1 VTLPRAHA
9 LAIVLAAGLSTV
21 DVSAQAQVVGDG
33 GNEHERAAATMSAP
47 AAAPRAPA
55 QVASAAA
62 TPSAAQT
69 PVAPSATNQGDSGV
83 TQETTLGPLKTLGV
97 ATAGVGLVGLVLGAV
112 FGFEAMNKKQSAGCD
127 VNSVCPNQTALDT
140 LSKAQTDGNLST
152 TVFGIGGMLVASGI
166 ALWVIAP
173 GGGVQV
179 APSAGTNAGGLLVR
193 GSW

>member
-1 VTLPRAHA
+1 VRILPGTYA
-9 LAIVLAAGLSTV
+9 LALVLAAGLSTV
-21 DVSAQAQVVGDG
+21 DASAQAQIVGVD
-33 GNEHERAAATMSAP
+33 GNEHERAVVPISTPP
-47 AAAPRAPA
+47 AAPDPPA
-55 QVASAAA
+55 QTASAAGA
-62 TPSAAQT
+62 PPVQT
-69 PVAPSATNQGDSGV
+69 PAAPSATDQGESGV

-112 FGFEAMNKKQSAGCD
+112 FGLETMSKKQSAGCD

-140 LSKAQTDGNLST
+140 LSKAQTDGNIST

-173 GGGVQV
+173 SDGVQV
-179 APSAGTNAGGLLVR
+179 TPSAGTNAAGLLVR